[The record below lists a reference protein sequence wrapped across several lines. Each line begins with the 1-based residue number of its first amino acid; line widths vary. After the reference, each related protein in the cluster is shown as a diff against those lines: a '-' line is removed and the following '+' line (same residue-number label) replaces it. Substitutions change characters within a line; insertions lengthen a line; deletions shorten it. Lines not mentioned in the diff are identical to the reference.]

1 MMPYYGGDGV
11 FGGWG
16 GTLMMF
22 FVGFF
27 WILIIVGGI
36 VLVWWLVSQA
46 RPAPPYPPTPPAPG
60 GETALEI
67 LNKRYAKGEITK
79 EEYESM
85 KKDLSK

>member
-1 MMPYYGGDGV
+1 MMPWYYGGTDF

-22 FVGFF
+22 FMGFF
-27 WILIIVGGI
+27 WILLIVGGI
-36 VLVWWLVSQA
+36 VLVWWLVTQA
-46 RPAPPYPPTPPAPG
+46 RPAPPTHPAPRE
-60 GETALEI
+60 ETALEI

-85 KKDLSK
+85 KKDLTK